1 MEKRKKVGNVG
12 FSGRD
17 REGRLGNG
25 REKEMGMSETRNG
38 KACVGSGS
46 KEEPEKLLYDG
57 REKKGWSWPLASVD
71 GEMAEMVGFLDLG
84 QNWQKEGCRK
94 R

>member
-17 REGRLGNG
+17 SEGGLGNG
-25 REKEMGMSETRNG
+25 REKETERSETVKREPW
-38 KACVGSGS
+38 VGSGS
-46 KEEPEKLLYDG
+46 KEELEKLLYDG

-84 QNWQKEGCRK
+84 QNWQKEGCWK